1 MGDHMKY
8 VHCLNKIS
16 PVGLKQL
23 PESYTLTDDLNLAT
37 GILVRSAN
45 MHEMVLPESVRVVA
59 RAGAG
64 VNNIPLDALAKKGI
78 VVFNTPGANRNAVKE
93 LVIAGMLIA
102 SRDIVGGIGWVKDN
116 KQDPDITKSVEKAK
130 AQFGGTEI
138 LGKTIGIV
146 GLGAIGIE
154 LAKACIALGM
164 KVIAVEP
171 NIAQIDR
178 LNIPEQMVIVQEKE
192 DMLPYADYIS
202 LNLPLLPA
210 TKHMMNEAAF
220 KMMKDGVVLLN
231 FARDQLVDEDQ
242 LVHALESHKVKTY
255 VTDFPNEKT
264 TNMKGVI
271 AIPHLGASTEE
282 AEDNCAMMAVD
293 HMVDYLEHGNIT
305 HSVNFPSAFL
315 DKKGKVR
322 LTMLMHKN
330 VTEEMI
336 LSTLNQE
343 HIVQKVVKQ
352 NQNYQTI
359 IMDFDQQPEQ
369 KQIEQLKQIS
379 EIYYIHVS

>member
-23 PESYTLTDDLNLAT
+23 PETYGLTDDLNQAT

-45 MHEMVLPESVRVVA
+45 MHEMVLPDTVRVVA

-64 VNNIPLDALAKKGI
+64 VNNIPLDALAKKGV

-116 KQDPDITKSVEKAK
+116 KQDPDIAKSVEKAK

-146 GLGAIGIE
+146 GLGAIGLE
-154 LAKACIALGM
+154 LARACIALGM

-171 NIAQIDR
+171 NMAQIDR

-192 DMLPYADYIS
+192 DMLPYADFIS

-305 HSVNFPSAFL
+305 HSVNFPSAVL
-315 DKKGKVR
+315 DRKGKVR
-322 LTMLMHKN
+322 LTILMDKN

-369 KQIEQLKQIS
+369 KQIDELKKVS
-379 EIYYIHVS
+379 EIYYIHAS

>member
-23 PESYTLTDDLNLAT
+23 PESYTLTDDLNQAA
-37 GILVRSAN
+37 GVLVRSAN
-45 MHEMVLPESVRVVA
+45 MHDMVLPESVRVVA

-64 VNNIPLDALAKKGI
+64 VNNIPLDALAKKGV

-116 KQDPDITKSVEKAK
+116 KQDPDIAKSVEKAK

-146 GLGAIGIE
+146 GLGAIGLE
-154 LAKACIALGM
+154 LARACIALGM

-171 NIAQIDR
+171 NISQIDR

-192 DMLPYADYIS
+192 DMLPYADFIS

-305 HSVNFPSAFL
+305 HSVNFPSAVL
-315 DKKGKVR
+315 DRKGKVR
-322 LTMLMHKN
+322 LTILMDKN

-369 KQIEQLKQIS
+369 KQIDELKKVS

>member
-23 PESYTLTDDLNLAT
+23 PESYTLTDDLNQAT
-37 GILVRSAN
+37 GVLVRSAN
-45 MHEMVLPESVRVVA
+45 MHDMVLPESVRVVA

-64 VNNIPLDALAKKGI
+64 VNNIPLDALAKKGV

-116 KQDPDITKSVEKAK
+116 KQDPDIAKSVEKAK

-146 GLGAIGIE
+146 GLGAIGLE
-154 LAKACIALGM
+154 LARACIALGM

-171 NIAQIDR
+171 NMAQIDR

-192 DMLPYADYIS
+192 DMLPYADFIS

-305 HSVNFPSAFL
+305 HSVNFPSAVL
-315 DKKGKVR
+315 DRKGKVR
-322 LTMLMHKN
+322 LTILMDKN

-369 KQIEQLKQIS
+369 KQIDELKKVS
-379 EIYYIHVS
+379 EIYYIHAS

>member
-23 PESYTLTDDLNLAT
+23 PETYGLTDDLNQAT

-45 MHEMVLPESVRVVA
+45 MHEMVLPETVRVVA

-64 VNNIPLDALAKKGI
+64 VNNIPLDALAKKGV

-116 KQDPDITKSVEKAK
+116 KQDPDIAKSVEKAK

-146 GLGAIGIE
+146 GLGAIGLE
-154 LAKACIALGM
+154 LARACIALGM

-171 NIAQIDR
+171 NMAQIDR

-192 DMLPYADYIS
+192 DMLPYADFIS

-231 FARDQLVDEDQ
+231 FARDQLVDEDA
-242 LVHALESHKVKTY
+242 LLYALESHKVKTY

-264 TNMKGVI
+264 ANMKGVI

-293 HMVDYLEHGNIT
+293 HMIDYLEHGNIT
-305 HSVNFPSAFL
+305 HSVNFPSAVL
-315 DKKGKVR
+315 DRKGKVR
-322 LTMLMHKN
+322 LTMLMDKN
-330 VTEEMI
+330 VTEEMV

-379 EIYYIHVS
+379 EIYYIHVC

>member
-23 PESYTLTDDLNLAT
+23 PETYRLTDDLNQAT

-45 MHEMVLPESVRVVA
+45 MHEMVLPETVRVVA

-64 VNNIPLDALAKKGI
+64 VNNIPLDALAKKGV

-116 KQDPDITKSVEKAK
+116 KQDPDIAKSVEKAK

-146 GLGAIGIE
+146 GLGAIGLE
-154 LAKACIALGM
+154 LARACIALGM

-192 DMLPYADYIS
+192 DMLPYADFIS

-264 TNMKGVI
+264 ANMKGVI

-305 HSVNFPSAFL
+305 HSVNFPSAVL

-322 LTMLMHKN
+322 LTMLMNKN
-330 VTEEMI
+330 VTEEI
-336 LSTLNQE
+336 LLSTFNQE

>member
-23 PESYTLTDDLNLAT
+23 HETYGLTDDLNQAT

-45 MHEMVLPESVRVVA
+45 MHEMVLPDTVRVVA

-64 VNNIPLDALAKKGI
+64 VNNIPLDALAKKGV

-146 GLGAIGIE
+146 GLGAIGLE
-154 LAKACIALGM
+154 LARACIALGM

-192 DMLPYADYIS
+192 DMLPYADFIS

-264 TNMKGVI
+264 ANMKGVI

-336 LSTLNQE
+336 LSTLNQK

>member
-23 PESYTLTDDLNLAT
+23 PETYGLTDDLNQAT

-45 MHEMVLPESVRVVA
+45 MHEMVLPETVRVVA

-64 VNNIPLDALAKKGI
+64 VNNIPLDALAKKGV

-116 KQDPDITKSVEKAK
+116 KQDPDIAKSVEKAK

-146 GLGAIGIE
+146 GLGAIGLE
-154 LAKACIALGM
+154 LARACIALGM

-171 NIAQIDR
+171 NMAQIDR

-192 DMLPYADYIS
+192 DMLPFADFIS

-210 TKHMMNEAAF
+210 TKHMMNEKAF

-231 FARDQLVDEDQ
+231 FARDQLVDEDA
-242 LVHALESHKVKTY
+242 LVDALESHKVKTY

-264 TNMKGVI
+264 ANMKGVI

-305 HSVNFPSAFL
+305 HSVNFPSAVL

-322 LTMLMHKN
+322 FTMLMHKDI
-330 VTEEMI
+330 TEEMV
-336 LSTLNQE
+336 LSLLNQE
-343 HIVQKVVKQ
+343 HIVQKIVKQ

-359 IMDFDQQPEQ
+359 IMDVDQQPNQ
-369 KQIEQLKQIS
+369 KQIDELRKVS
-379 EIYYIHVS
+379 EIYYIHVC

>member
-23 PESYTLTDDLNLAT
+23 PESYTLTDDLNQAT

-64 VNNIPLDALAKKGI
+64 VNNIPLDALAKKGV

-116 KQDPDITKSVEKAK
+116 KQDPDIAKSVEKAK

-146 GLGAIGIE
+146 GLGAIGLE
-154 LAKACIALGM
+154 LARACIALGM

-192 DMLPYADYIS
+192 DMLPYADFIS

-231 FARDQLVDEDQ
+231 FARDQLVDEDA
-242 LVHALESHKVKTY
+242 LVDVLESHKVKTY

-264 TNMKGVI
+264 ANMKGVI

>member
-23 PESYTLTDDLNLAT
+23 PESYTLTDDLNQAA
-37 GILVRSAN
+37 GVLVRSAN
-45 MHEMVLPESVRVVA
+45 MHDMVLPESVRVVA

-64 VNNIPLDALAKKGI
+64 VNNIPLDALAKKGV

-116 KQDPDITKSVEKAK
+116 KQDPDIAKSVEKAK

-146 GLGAIGIE
+146 GLGAIGLE
-154 LAKACIALGM
+154 LARACIALGM

-171 NIAQIDR
+171 NMAQIDR

-192 DMLPYADYIS
+192 DMLPYADFIS

-305 HSVNFPSAFL
+305 HSVNFPSAVL
-315 DKKGKVR
+315 DRKGKVR
-322 LTMLMHKN
+322 LTILMDKN

-369 KQIEQLKQIS
+369 KQIDELKKVS
-379 EIYYIHVS
+379 EIYYIHAS

>member
-23 PESYTLTDDLNLAT
+23 PETYGLTDDLNQAT

-45 MHEMVLPESVRVVA
+45 MHEMVLPDTVRVVA

-64 VNNIPLDALAKKGI
+64 VNNIPLDALAKKGV

-116 KQDPDITKSVEKAK
+116 KQDSDIAKSVEKAK

-146 GLGAIGIE
+146 GLGAIGLE
-154 LAKACIALGM
+154 LARACIALGM

-171 NIAQIDR
+171 NMAQIDR

-192 DMLPYADYIS
+192 DMLPFADFIS

-210 TKHMMNEAAF
+210 TKHMMNEKAF

-231 FARDQLVDEDQ
+231 FARDQLVDEDA
-242 LVHALESHKVKTY
+242 LVDALESHKVKTY

-264 TNMKGVI
+264 ANMKGVI

-305 HSVNFPSAFL
+305 HSVNFPSAVL
-315 DKKGKVR
+315 DRKGKVR
-322 LTMLMHKN
+322 LTMLMDKN
-330 VTEEMI
+330 VTEEMV
-336 LSTLNQE
+336 LSLLNQE
-343 HIVQKVVKQ
+343 HIVQKIVKQ

-359 IMDFDQQPEQ
+359 IMDVDQQPNQ
-369 KQIEQLKQIS
+369 KQIDELRKVS
-379 EIYYIHVS
+379 EIYYIHVC